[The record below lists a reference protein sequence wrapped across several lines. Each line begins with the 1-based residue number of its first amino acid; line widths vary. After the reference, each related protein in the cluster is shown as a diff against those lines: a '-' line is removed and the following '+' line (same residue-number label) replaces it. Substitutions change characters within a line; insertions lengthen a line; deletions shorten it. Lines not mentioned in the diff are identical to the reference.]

1 MGKLESTRHFSR
13 LAVESL
19 LEDRYGSLRK
29 WATQLTH
36 GDAGAA
42 QDIVHDLCLHFVVSR
57 PDMSGVTNVD
67 GYLYTCLR
75 HIYLSSIAR
84 AAREAT
90 QFVSVADFDSIHTA
104 LNSLS
109 RDDLADSQN
118 DLRRICSYA
127 VWRKATSKSASYFV
141 LHFFH
146 GYARREI
153 AEIARLPISA
163 IYNKLKI
170 ARTEVKAHLES
181 AERLRIATRDIPS
194 APELR
199 AGAVSSMELFD
210 ELRRLIFA
218 ARTTECIPEESL
230 LALYAASPPRPI
242 QCALLSHIVSCEQC
256 LAVIDKHL
264 QRPTLDQRDGIE
276 ETTSSLDG
284 GTDDKSSF
292 RALMRSVRK
301 ERDRI
306 YEHRPQKIS
315 IAINGRIN
323 ATHNIQGE
331 WSTLSTRLD
340 APETIRFIEVFT
352 DQRMR
357 VALLPVDERPPE
369 GPHTKTQRVV
379 LSDDRW
385 LELTLS
391 FDGLGLESEV
401 IYFDPALAT
410 SAQREEDPDENLAT
424 PADDGVN
431 RLRAAE
437 KQRQGV
443 NGPISGVLAWIVRVF
458 SPRPAIAWAAPL
470 LLVLLA
476 TIGYVAYRHAK
487 PVDGAALLAQS
498 VHVETA
504 NLAGETEHQI
514 LHVEINA
521 AGGRPPQNA
530 TIDIWRDG
538 DGKRYARRV
547 YDAHQQLIA
556 AEWRTNSGE
565 LHSWSSQAVGDLSE
579 SSYPVLQSDLWRL
592 DLSSRGFRSLSDH
605 ELHVQKTD
613 DGYEVTMTGPTRNQP
628 HLVSTTLILDH
639 KLHPVREL
647 VRVRNRSGIDEARF
661 VETDYELRPSASIP
675 DTTFVS
681 GFEGRLAGP
690 DGISHSG
697 SPSGHPSWPPSD
709 EIRLTELEIAVLYQ
723 LNQIGA
729 DAGEPIQVSRT
740 AEGHVRVVGAVAD
753 DARRRQIASLLQALN
768 DRQLLDVHLVAQTAG
783 RPPVIQSFHE
793 LPGATSVYS
802 VGNARIPA
810 DAIMRQHLA
819 SKGIAPERMDRAVAQ
834 LSNRIMETSQRALQ
848 NAYVLDRL
856 GMVLAQAESSSIS
869 RPAQQQWTE
878 MVAKHSSELQNA
890 LNSLSEQV
898 SSIHP
903 VGERHSSQEQ
913 AALTINDP
921 AGFARAT
928 HVLLRQV
935 QEINHNVG
943 VACAYSPSEGSSGNM
958 EQLLESTVQAIPS
971 REAKALGETAERLS
985 ASARPSAAQ
994 R

>member
-1 MGKLESTRHFSR
+1 MGKLESKKHFSR
-13 LAVESL
+13 LAIESL
-19 LEDRYGSLRK
+19 LEDRYGSLRR
-29 WATQLTH
+29 WAAQLTH

-75 HIYLSSIAR
+75 HIYLSNIAR

-90 QFVSVADFDSIHTA
+90 QFVSVADFDSIHTV
-104 LNSLS
+104 LNTLS
-109 RDDLADSQN
+109 GDDLAGRQN

-127 VWRKATSKSASYFV
+127 VWRKTTSKSASYFI
-141 LHFFH
+141 LHFFR
-146 GYARREI
+146 GYPRREI

-163 IYNKLKI
+163 IYNKLKT

-181 AERLRIATRDIPS
+181 AARLRIATRDIPP
-194 APELR
+194 APDLR
-199 AGAVSSMELFD
+199 AAPVSSMELFD
-210 ELRRLIFA
+210 ELRESILA
-218 ARTTECIPEESL
+218 AKTTECIPEESL
-230 LALYAASPPRPI
+230 LALYTASPPRPI
-242 QCALLSHIVSCEQC
+242 ACALLSHIVSCERC
-256 LAVIDKHL
+256 LRVIDEHF
-264 QRPTLDQRDGIE
+264 QGPTLDQGEGTE
-276 ETTSSLDG
+276 ETALTLDG
-284 GTDDKSSF
+284 AADEESNF
-292 RALMRSVRK
+292 RALMRRVRK
-301 ERDRI
+301 ERDWI
-306 YEHRPQKIS
+306 YEHRPQKVS

-340 APETIRFIEVFT
+340 APETIRFVEVFT

-357 VALLPVDERPPE
+357 LALLPVDERPPE
-369 GPHTKTQRVV
+369 GPPTKTQRVV

-410 SAQREEDPDENLAT
+410 SAQLEEDPDENLAM
-424 PADDGVN
+424 PAEDGVN
-431 RLRAAE
+431 RPRAVE
-437 KQRQGV
+437 RQWQGV
-443 NGPISGVLAWIVRVF
+443 NGPMSGVLAWIVRVF
-458 SPRPAIAWAAPL
+458 SPRPALAWAAPL

-476 TIGYVAYRHAK
+476 TFGYVAYRYAK
-487 PVDGAALLAQS
+487 PVDGVALLAQS
-498 VHVETA
+498 VRIETA
-504 NLAGETEHQI
+504 NLTGQTEHQI

-547 YDAHQQLIA
+547 YDARQRLIA
-556 AEWRTNSGE
+556 AEWRTDSGE
-565 LHSWSSQAVGDLSE
+565 SHSWASQATGDLSE
-579 SSYPVLQSDLWRL
+579 SNRLVLQNDLWRQ
-592 DLSSRGFRSLSDH
+592 DLSSRAFRSLPDH
-605 ELHVQKTD
+605 ELHVQKTG
-613 DGYEVTMTGPTRNQP
+613 DGYEVTITGPARNQP
-628 HLVSTTLILDH
+628 YLVSATLVLDN

-647 VRVRNRSGIDEARF
+647 VRMRNSSGIDEARF
-661 VETDYELRPSASIP
+661 VETDYERRPSSSIP
-675 DTTFVS
+675 NNTFVS
-681 GFEGRLAGP
+681 DFEGRLAGP
-690 DGISHSG
+690 DGISASG
-697 SPSGHPSWPPSD
+697 SPSGHPSWPPSE
-709 EIRLTELEIAVLYQ
+709 EIHLTELEIAVLYQ
-723 LNQIGA
+723 FNQIGA
-729 DAGEPIQVSRT
+729 DAGEPIEVSRT

-753 DARRRQIASLLQALN
+753 EARRRQIISRLEALA

-783 RPPVIQSFHE
+783 RTPVIQSFHE
-793 LPGATSVYS
+793 LPGTTSVYT
-802 VGNARIPA
+802 VGNTRIAA

-819 SKGIAPERMDRAVAQ
+819 SKGIAPERMDAAVAQ

-848 NAYVLDRL
+848 NAYILDRL
-856 GMVLAQAESSSIS
+856 GMVLAQADSSSIS
-869 RPAQQQWTE
+869 RPARQQWTE
-878 MVAKHSSELQNA
+878 MAAKHSSELQNA
-890 LNSLSEQV
+890 LDSLSEQL

-903 VGERHSSQEQ
+903 VGERHSSRDQT
-913 AALTINDP
+913 ALPISDP

-943 VACAYSPSEGSSGNM
+943 VAFTYSPSEDASGNI
-958 EQLLESTVQAIPS
+958 EHLLESTVQAIPS
-971 REAKALGETAERLS
+971 REAKALGETAQRLS
-985 ASARPSAAQ
+985 TSARPLAAQ